1 MALTQLA
8 PPYPVFTDKNGDPL
22 DNGYL
27 YFGVVDLNPETNP
40 IQVYYDSTFTQPV
53 AQPIR
58 TSNGYPM
65 RNGAPALI
73 FASSQ
78 FSVTVRDKNSDLVI
92 YSPVGYGVTP
102 GTSVSSTDQ
111 MTYNE
116 GSTGAVTRVLTARL
130 QDYISVKD
138 FGVVGDGI
146 ADDTIAINNAVGSG
160 LPLNWGTLIYRIT
173 SPLVETVAKVDWIGS
188 GAVILYDGSY
198 AQEAVKIT
206 CGLAVDHRILGLTF
220 DANQLAN
227 VAGKF
232 VAATVSE
239 TIDQWPSFYASQI
252 IARNAYRAD
261 LTFLDGDGFRVD
273 GGFNHAELANIRV
286 HDCVMAAG
294 AEIFGSQGI
303 FGISF
308 VSNGARRCRNIRVSD
323 YHVENIWSE
332 DGSYFNDQ
340 DGIRIFQE
348 TAERTS
354 SCFVLNGTIKNV
366 SNRAIKLHSGV
377 NSVVD
382 GLYRELDAS
391 VIPQSGQF
399 GNPDIDSQQ
408 CPATITNCRFHY
420 DGAWHQTLV
429 QNYTER
435 PSLFRYGGANVS
447 DITGR
452 FVNVGGNNISVVSMT
467 GESGISGTKHL
478 GTVSN
483 IAIDGPIESFLTILI
498 RGTSGTNS
506 VSLVNA
512 VAEVTGQAVE
522 ALSEAA
528 RLRVTA
534 ANIHNTN
541 SASPVPLGANF
552 ASGDRELFVSG
563 YYGFTTVG
571 AALAL
576 GGDAKSLTLAS
587 LTASTAMTGP
597 NPQTGRIGDTLIG
610 FDIPTDAGSSDT
622 DTILLLQP
630 LADLQSHTSGVV
642 QLYRGSAT
650 SAGGATLNLLIMKDA
665 ATGDASGHC
674 TFDGYAP
681 KSAALITCTFGGI
694 QRIGVRLSGGGA
706 GLSLPRAFFN
716 GNYFGS
722 EPLRLVPA
730 SSVTSIAAFVQ
741 RTGFLPVSDF
751 LQPVR
756 TPVYTVATLPTAA
769 TFARSRAFVSN
780 ANATTFASIV
790 AGGGANI
797 VPVYSDGTNWRIG

>member
-1 MALTQLA
+1 MSLVQLA
-8 PPYPVFTDKNGDPL
+8 PPYPIFTDKNGDPL
-22 DNGYL
+22 DAGFL
-27 YFGVVDLNPETNP
+27 YFGVANLNPETSP
-40 IQVYYDSTFTQPV
+40 IQVFYDTAFTQPA
-53 AQPIR
+53 AQPLR
-58 TSNGYPM
+58 TSNGYVM
-65 RNGAPALI
+65 RNGSPA
-73 FASSQ
+73 AVYAQSQ
-78 FSVTVRDKNSDLVI
+78 FSVTVRNKREELII
-92 YSPVGYGVTP
+92 YSPRSYGVAPTF
-102 GTSVSSTDQ
+102 SASS
-111 MTYNE
+111 E
-116 GSTGAVTRVLTARL
+116 GWVPLEQFGA
-130 QDYISVKD
+130 I
-138 FGVVGDGI
+138 GDGV
-146 ADDTIAINNAVGSG
+146 ADDTVAVDNAVSSG
-160 LPLNWGTLIYRIT
+160 LPLNWGNLIYRIT

-206 CGLAVDHRILGLTF
+206 CGLAVAHRVLGLTF
-220 DANQLAN
+220 DANQKAN
-227 VAGKF
+227 VAARF
-232 VAATVSE
+232 IAATVSE
-239 TIDQWPSFYASQI
+239 LIDQWPSLYASQI

-303 FGISF
+303 FGITFGTS
-308 VSNGARRCRNIRVSD
+308 GARRCRNIRVSD

-354 SCFVLNGTIKNV
+354 SCFVLSGTIKNV
-366 SNRAIKLHSGV
+366 SNRAIKLHSSV
-377 NSVVD
+377 NAVVD
-382 GLYRELDAS
+382 GLYRELLS
-391 VIPQSGQF
+391 SGIPQSGSF
-399 GNPDIDSQQ
+399 GNPDIDVQQ

-420 DGAWHQTLV
+420 DGAWHETLI

-435 PSLFRYGGANVS
+435 LSLFRYGGATVS

-452 FVNVGGNNISVVSMT
+452 FVNVAGSAISVVTMS

-483 IAIDGPIESFLTILI
+483 IAIDGPVQCFLSLLI

-665 ATGDASGHC
+665 STGDASGYC

-769 TFARSRAFVSN
+769 TFARSRAFVSD

>member
-1 MALTQLA
+1 MPLTQLA
-8 PPYPVFTDKNGDPL
+8 PPYPIFTDKNGDPL
-22 DNGYL
+22 DAGFL
-27 YFGVVDLNPETNP
+27 YFGVVNQNPETNP
-40 IQVYYDSTFTQPV
+40 IQVFYDTAFTQPV

-58 TSNGYPM
+58 TSNGYVM
-65 RNGAPALI
+65 RNGSPAVI
-73 FASSQ
+73 FARSE
-78 FSVTVRDKNSDLVI
+78 FSVTVRNKRNELVI
-92 YSPVGYGVTP
+92 YSPRGYGVAPTY
-102 GTSVSSTDQ
+102 SASS
-111 MTYNE
+111 E
-116 GSTGAVTRVLTARL
+116 GWVPLEQFGA
-130 QDYISVKD
+130 
-138 FGVVGDGI
+138 VGDGV
-146 ADDTIAINNAVGSG
+146 ADDTVAVQNAVGSG
-160 LPLNWGTLIYRIT
+160 LPLNWGNLIYRIT

-188 GAVILYDGSY
+188 GAVILYDGAY

-239 TIDQWPSFYASQI
+239 TIDQWPSFYGSQI
-252 IARNAYRAD
+252 IARNAYRAN
-261 LTFLDGDGFRVD
+261 TVFSDGDGFRVD
-273 GGFNHAELANIRV
+273 GGFNHAEIDNIRI
-286 HDCVMAAG
+286 HDCYMAVG

-303 FGISF
+303 FGITF
-308 VSNGARRCRNIRVSD
+308 ASNGARRCRNIRLSD
-323 YHVENIWSE
+323 YHIENVWSE
-332 DGSYFNDQ
+332 DPSNTADQ
-340 DGIRIFQE
+340 DGVRIFQE

-382 GLYRELDAS
+382 GLYRELDAN
-391 VIPQSGQF
+391 VIPQSGEF
-399 GNPDIDSQQ
+399 SNPDIDSQQ

-420 DGAWHQTLV
+420 DGAWHQSLV

-447 DITGR
+447 NIAGR
-452 FVNVGGNNISVVSMT
+452 FVNVAGNNIRAVAMS
-467 GESGISGTKHL
+467 GESGISETKHL

-483 IAIDGPIESFLTILI
+483 IAIDGPIESFLSILI

-522 ALSEAA
+522 SLSETA

-552 ASGDRELFVSG
+552 SSGDRELFVSG

-610 FDIPTDAGSSDT
+610 FNIPTDAGSSDT

-630 LADLQSHTSGVV
+630 LADVQSHTSGVV
-642 QLYRGSAT
+642 QLYRGTAT

-674 TFDGYAP
+674 TFDGYAL

-694 QRIGVRLSGGGA
+694 QRIGVRLSGGGT

-722 EPLRLVPA
+722 QPLRLVPA
-730 SSVTSIAAFVQ
+730 SSVTSITAFVQ
-741 RTGFLPVSDF
+741 RTGLDPVSDF

-756 TPVYTVATLPTAA
+756 TPVYTVATLPAAA
-769 TFARSRAFVSN
+769 TFARSRAFVSD

-790 AGGGANI
+790 AGGGANL
-797 VPVYSDGTNWRIG
+797 VPVYSDGANWRIG